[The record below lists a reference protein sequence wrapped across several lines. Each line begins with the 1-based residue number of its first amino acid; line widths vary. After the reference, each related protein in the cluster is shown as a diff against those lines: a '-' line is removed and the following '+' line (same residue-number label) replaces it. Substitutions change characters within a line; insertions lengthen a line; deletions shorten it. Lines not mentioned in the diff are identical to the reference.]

1 MKWVLMEKGLI
12 LESLMCLMLGM
23 VWVCLYMVKIAYFSV
38 FSFIGVEMVFMGDLG
53 SPRMKEED
61 DVQVW
66 ARMRP
71 HVCTCGRMCV
81 QSHKPKLV
89 FDVSFEP

>member
-1 MKWVLMEKGLI
+1 MI

-38 FSFIGVEMVFMGDLG
+38 FSLIGVEMGFRDDLG
-53 SPRMKEED
+53 SSRMKEED

-66 ARMRP
+66 ASMRP
-71 HVCTCGRMCV
+71 HVWTCGRMYTCG
-81 QSHKPKLV
+81 QP
-89 FDVSFEP
+89 